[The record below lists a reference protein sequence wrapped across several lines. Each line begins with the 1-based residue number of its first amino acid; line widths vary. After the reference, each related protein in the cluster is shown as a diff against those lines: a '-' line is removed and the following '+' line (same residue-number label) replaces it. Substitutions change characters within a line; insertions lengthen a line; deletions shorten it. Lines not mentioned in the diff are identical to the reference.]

1 MSSLVSANG
10 PSVICWLLPAT
21 RMRLPWLLGY
31 RPPASRRTPAF
42 TISSLN
48 RIISMMTFSSGC
60 TPASESLVALISTRN
75 FIVGLLLFYEGDERA
90 PLGSTRSAKN
100 LADFATTWNPGLTPR
115 ELTADRARDLVKILS
130 SAQVSG
136 AEV

>member
-1 MSSLVSANG
+1 MSSLASANG
-10 PSVICWLLPAT
+10 PSVICWLPPAT

-42 TISSLN
+42 IISSLN
-48 RIISMMTFSSGC
+48 RIISMMTFCSGY

-90 PLGSTRSAKN
+90 PLGSTRSAKISPICN
-100 LADFATTWNPGLTPR
+100 RLESWPYAYRVSLLSDLESQRVPR
-115 ELTADRARDLVKILS
+115 AAWDPL
-130 SAQVSG
+130 QG
-136 AEV
+136 